1 MALSPLG
8 RTGKNLPRVTHIVN
22 VLVRHGFG
30 HVIEHVHVRRRFL
43 VRRRMG
49 REAGDIVSSHTAAER
64 VRMALEEL
72 GPTFVKLGQLLSA
85 RPDFVPEPYSDELRK
100 LQDAVPSFPF
110 EEVERV
116 VEQELGKS
124 IGDLFA
130 EFDPTPQA
138 AASIAQVHAAVLSGG
153 RRVVVKVQRP
163 GAEQMMATDIAILRE
178 MVPLVERALPRMR
191 IYNLSGLVEEFSRS
205 VRREMDFVCEAN
217 HAELMRHN
225 FEGDSEVVIPRVE
238 WDLTSRKVL
247 TMERIE
253 GMKIDDLDAID
264 KAGLDCR
271 QVAGVGARA
280 FLKQVFEHG
289 FFHADP
295 HPGNLLLL
303 KDGRMA
309 MVDFGIVGRIDQGLR
324 KRAAGVLVALVERD
338 SDRMMDECIALGVGN
353 EALESREFR
362 RDISEL
368 LDRYHGLPLREFSP
382 ENFFRDLIRVASTHE
397 IAVPTDFILLGKTL
411 VVIGGIARRLDP
423 DFNLVEVAE
432 PFARRMVLDQ
442 LEVRK
447 LAATATR
454 TVAEFSSLLSTLPKQ
469 IEAILAKL
477 RRGQLKFEFEHR
489 GLDASMRE
497 VDRVGNRL
505 SFSLVVSALVIA
517 SSMIMVSGQ
526 ELDFFGVP
534 LGLLGYTAAAVLG
547 LWLLIAILRS
557 GRI

>member
-1 MALSPLG
+1 MLPLG
-8 RTGKNLPRVTHIVN
+8 KTGKNLPRVRHIVN

-30 HVIEHVHVRRRFL
+30 HVIEHLHVRRRFQ
-43 VRRRMG
+43 VRGRMG
-49 REAGDIVSSHTAAER
+49 REAGDIVRGYTAAER

-100 LQDAVPSFPF
+100 LQDSVPPFPF

-124 IGDLFA
+124 IGDIFE
-130 EFDPTPQA
+130 EFNPIPEA
-138 AASIAQVHAAVLSGG
+138 AASIAQVHAAVLSCG
-153 RRVVVKVQRP
+153 RKVVVKVQRP
-163 GAEQMMATDIAILRE
+163 GAEQMLGTDIAILRE
-178 MVPLVERALPRMR
+178 MAPLVERAVPRMR
-191 IYNLSGLVEEFSRS
+191 VYNLAGLVEEFARS
-205 VRREMDFVCEAN
+205 VRREMDFVCEGN
-217 HAELMRHN
+217 HAELFRRN
-225 FEGDSEVVIPRVE
+225 FEGDGEVVIPRVE

-247 TMERIE
+247 TMEHID
-253 GMKIDDLDAID
+253 GMKIDDLEAID
-264 KAGLDCR
+264 RAGLDR
-271 QVAGVGARA
+271 KQVAGVGARA

-289 FFHADP
+289 LFHADP

-303 KDGRMA
+303 DDGRMA

-324 KRAAGVLVALVERD
+324 KRAAGVLLALVEHD
-338 SDRMMDECIALGVGN
+338 ADRMMDECIALGVGN
-353 EALESREFR
+353 EGLESGEFR

-382 ENFFRDLIRVASTHE
+382 ENFFRDLIRVASTYE

-411 VVIGGIARRLDP
+411 VMVGGIARRLDP
-423 DFNLVEVAE
+423 DFNLVEVAQ
-432 PFARRMVLDQ
+432 PFARRMALDQ
-442 LEVRK
+442 LEARK
-447 LAATATR
+447 LVVTAAR

-469 IEAILAKL
+469 VEAILAKL
-477 RRGQLKFEFEHR
+477 RRGELKFEFEHR
-489 GLDASMRE
+489 GLDASIRE
-497 VDRVGNRL
+497 LDRVGNRL
-505 SFSLVVSALVIA
+505 SFSLVVAALVIA

-526 ELDFFGVP
+526 ELAFFGVP